1 VLRSVI
7 LLLLLLF
14 TQCLS
19 AQSLHSKKKKAIELF
34 NQAKELSRIGN
45 LYESEQ
51 LLLSA
56 LKRDKSFDE
65 AVLLLHQVYL
75 RRDEIEKSEEVLRQY
90 QPALDQDFVNR
101 ILSDQSNYQYE
112 LGNYTRAHALIES
125 IQGDVYGLPAAVVS
139 KLKRSIQ
146 FSLTQI
152 NNPVSIDFQEL
163 PKPLNE
169 FDRQY
174 FPSITLAEQI
184 VYTVRENRGNG
195 GENLYSSTFFN
206 GKWTKPK
213 SISPKINTDRNEGA
227 ASISLDGKTLVFT
240 ACNVPN
246 NIGSCDLYVSYYED
260 GDWTE
265 PELLGSEVNSRDW
278 DSQPSLSRDGTILY
292 FVSKRADGYG
302 GSDIWM
308 SRRNDQG
315 WSRAVNL
322 GPKIN
327 TAYDDVSPYIYADN
341 QSLFFASKGR
351 VGLGGLDLYVSSNA
365 KEGWLDPKN
374 LGYPINNAFDQVGY
388 SISPQGWAYY
398 SSSNENG
405 QITLNRF
412 KLPEETFSSKN
423 IEIIQIKVLD
433 EVTRALVK
441 SYITVNNQTDDSGK
455 ETIISN
461 VSDGIF
467 RLLGSTDSTQL
478 SVQAEGYLTHELG
491 VKALREMM
499 DYEVPLKPLKED
511 KPIAFGTI
519 NFDFGS
525 AEIKPSSHEV
535 LDAVATTIFS
545 NPQIIIEIGG
555 HTDKIG
561 EGIDNMALS
570 LERAKSVYLYLI
582 EKGVAKENLVFRGY
596 GEDRPLKASN
606 GAVDGKLNR
615 RIEFKIIGFLK

>member
-1 VLRSVI
+1 MLRSLITLV
-7 LLLLLLF
+7 LLLSI
-14 TQCLS
+14 QSLS
-19 AQSLHSKKKKAIELF
+19 GQSLHSKKKKAIESF
-34 NQAKELSRIGN
+34 NRAKELSAIGN

-51 LLLSA
+51 LLLST

-65 AVLLLHQVYL
+65 AILLLHQVYL
-75 RRDEIEKSEEVLRQY
+75 RRDEIGKSEEVLQKY
-90 QPALDQDFVNR
+90 QPALDQKFVNR

-112 LGNYTRAHALIES
+112 LGNYSGAQALIQS
-125 IQGDVYGLPAAVVS
+125 IQGDVYGLPAALVS
-139 KLKRSIQ
+139 KLNESVQ
-146 FSLTQI
+146 FSLNQI
-152 NNPVSIDFQEL
+152 SNPIPIDFQEL

-195 GENLYSSTFFN
+195 GENLYSSHFRD
-206 GKWTKPK
+206 GSWTNPV
-213 SISPKINTDRNEGA
+213 SISSRINTDRNEGA

-240 ACNVPN
+240 ACNVPGS
-246 NIGSCDLYVSYYED
+246 IGSCDLYVSYHKE
-260 GDWTE
+260 GEWIE
-265 PELLGSEVNSRDW
+265 PELLGTAVNSRDW
-278 DSQPSLSRDGTILY
+278 DSQPSLSRDGTTLY
-292 FVSKRADGYG
+292 FVSKRAGGFG

-308 SRRNDQG
+308 STRSDQV
-315 WSRAVNL
+315 WSQAVNL

-351 VGLGGLDLYVSSNA
+351 VGLGGLDLFVSTNT
-365 KEGWLDPKN
+365 KEGWLEAKN

-405 QITLNRF
+405 KITLNRF
-412 KLPEETFSSKN
+412 KLPEETFPSKN
-423 IEIIQIKVLD
+423 IEILQVKVLD

-441 SYITVNNQTDDSGK
+441 SYITINNQTDDNSR
-455 ETIISN
+455 ETIVSN

-467 RLLGSTDSTQL
+467 RLLGSSDSIL
-478 SVQAEGYLTHELG
+478 FKVRAEGYLTKELDM
-491 VKALREMM
+491 KTLRELSN
-499 DYEVPLKPLKED
+499 YEVSLKPLKED

-525 AEIKPSSHEV
+525 AEIRPSSYEV
-535 LDAVATTIFS
+535 LDAVVTTILS
-545 NPQIIIEIGG
+545 NPQLIIEIGG
-555 HTDKIG
+555 HTDKVG

-570 LERAKSVYLYLI
+570 LARAKSVYLYLI

-596 GEDRPLKASN
+596 GEDRPLKTSN
-606 GAVDGKLNR
+606 GAIDSKLNR
-615 RIEFKIIGFLK
+615 RIEFKVIGFLK